1 MSSSQNYAA
10 LCIFLAACQAV
21 PASPIV
27 TAPATHS
34 VVETATP
41 SPIPIETF
49 TPSPTPALEEL
60 IFPFT
65 IDGLRAHKYRSG
77 KIHIRS
83 TLDETEK
90 YTSYLIDYPSDG
102 LTITGVMQIPTGDGP
117 FPVII
122 MNHGFFARTVFS
134 SGDGTDRSSAFLAEH
149 GYLTLA
155 SDYRSWGDSDIGN
168 SFFYSGLVIDVINLM
183 NAVPSI
189 PQADATR
196 IGIWGHSM
204 GGGVTLKVLTVI
216 GGLDTCTP
224 DLLGKSHLRPGQVCA
239 DLLGKS
245 CKCTSREEQR
255 DYSTNVHVKAAVLY
269 STVSADT
276 VDIIDRWGM
285 GCFGDIL
292 EAEQIIGCNSSD
304 VISLDLPM
312 NVQDAYRFA
321 ASDAD
326 TLKKISPIYYLDQV
340 TVPVQ
345 IHYGTEDGKTSAG
358 APPEWSVKLTQALRD
373 AGKYAEMYQY
383 EGEGHSFIGEPWFD
397 FMIRTLRFFDRYL
410 K

>member
-1 MSSSQNYAA
+1 MKQC
-10 LCIFLAACQAV
+10 LCLFIFIFLVDCQAV
-21 PASPIV
+21 PASSIA
-27 TAPATHS
+27 TASSTRS
-34 VVETATP
+34 IIQTATP
-41 SPIPIETF
+41 SPIPTETF
-49 TPSPTPALEEL
+49 TPAPTPTIEEL

-65 IDGLRAHKYRSG
+65 IDGLRAHKYQSG

-102 LTITGVMQIPTGDGP
+102 LTITGVMLIQTGDGP

-122 MNHGFFARTVFS
+122 MNHGFFARTVFR

-149 GYLTLA
+149 GYITIA

-189 PQADATR
+189 PQADPTR
-196 IGIWGHSM
+196 IGMWGHSM

-216 GGLDTCTP
+216 GGLDTP
-224 DLLGKSHLRPGQVCA
+224 
-239 DLLGKS
+239 
-245 CKCTSREEQR
+245 REEQR
-255 DYSTNVHVKAAVLY
+255 DYSTTLDIKAAVLY

-276 VDIIDRWGM
+276 VDIINRWGM

-292 EAEQIIGCNSSD
+292 EGEQIIGCNSSD
-304 VISLDLPM
+304 VISLDLPTNM
-312 NVQDAYRFA
+312 QDAYRFA

-326 TLKKISPIYYLDQV
+326 TLKRISPIYYLDQV
-340 TVPVQ
+340 TAPIQ

-358 APPEWSVKLTQALRD
+358 TPPEWSVKLTQALRD
-373 AGKYAEMYQY
+373 TGKYAEMYQY
-383 EGEGHSFIGEPWFD
+383 EGEGHSFIGQPWFD
-397 FMIRTLRFFDRYL
+397 FMIRTLRFFDKYL